1 MNKSII
7 CSELT
12 NSYDI
17 SLTNGSLS
25 HCCKFDNIKLN
36 NVEMSELKGKY
47 FDLNSE
53 TQQARNDLINGI
65 KTKRCN
71 DCWELEA
78 QGKDSWRTTHI
89 TNSDT
94 VKLNLQINSLCNQS
108 CFYCSPYLSSSIAKY
123 KQWINDSNAEIFT
136 WNNEKTDQVMNFD
149 YVIEFVAD
157 LPSTVTSLMLG
168 LTGGEPFL
176 TENFNSRI
184 QQLMFEFS
192 KKDRNRKIILS
203 ISTNTNVDVENLKF
217 FYEIVDKLKET
228 NNVEIQITT
237 SIENIEQ
244 RAEYVRGGLV
254 WSNFLENFKIHNTNA
269 DQHRIRMTVNPFTVV
284 KIVDFVKFFS
294 AYDVLIDYNYP
305 FQKFYRMD
313 ILDSTFESEL
323 IQLEDYVHKNS
334 LQHKFLGNW
343 YSKLVLN
350 LCDDKENALR
360 FKQAITNV
368 DKIKNS
374 NWRTVFPEYIEWF
387 DKIK

>member
-1 MNKSII
+1 MNKPII
-7 CSELT
+7 CTELT

-17 SLTNGSLS
+17 SLTSGSLS
-25 HCCKFDNIKLN
+25 HCCKFDNIRLN
-36 NVEMSELKGKY
+36 KSEMSELKGRY

-53 TQQARNDLINGI
+53 TQQARNELSQGI

-71 DCWELEA
+71 DCWEIEA

-89 TNSDT
+89 TNTDM
-94 VKLNLQINSLCNQS
+94 VKLNLQISSLCNQS

-123 KQWINDSNAEIFT
+123 KQWINDNNAEIFT
-136 WNNEKTDQVMNFD
+136 WTNDKSDLVMNFD
-149 YVIEFVAD
+149 YIIEFVAN
-157 LPSTVTSLMLG
+157 LSSTVKVLMLG

-176 TENFNSRI
+176 TENFNDKI
-184 QQLMFEFS
+184 QLLMSEFS
-192 KKDRNRKIILS
+192 KKDSTRKIILS
-203 ISTNTNVDVENLKF
+203 ISTNTNVDVDNLRN
-217 FYEIVDKLKET
+217 FYEMVAKLKET
-228 NNVEIQITT
+228 NNLEIQITT

-254 WSNFLENFKIHNTNA
+254 WTNFIDNFNIHNASA
-269 DQHRIRMTVNPFTVV
+269 DLHRIRMTVNPFTVV

-323 IQLEDYVHKNS
+323 IQLEDYVLENN

-343 YSKLVLN
+343 YPQLKLN
-350 LCDDKENALR
+350 LSDDKENAKLFR
-360 FKQAITNV
+360 QSITAI
-368 DKIKNS
+368 DKIKNT
-374 NWRTVFPEYIEWF
+374 NWRRVFPEYIEWF
-387 DKIK
+387 DQ